1 MIFEQTFAQVSM
13 RAIALATATLLV
25 AATGPQPAIPHIA
38 TPTIDVP
45 LMKDMVQTLSSDALE
60 GRGPS
65 TRAEPKV
72 LDAIIARFKAAGLK
86 PGIPASKTKP
96 AGWLQDVPTVEMSGS
111 HHSPLSITGGTAPL
125 SFAYGSEF
133 VAGSYRVVPHTE
145 IGLSELVFVGHGV
158 NAPELGWN
166 DYAGV
171 DMHGK
176 IAVILVN
183 DPDYR
188 EEGEAGLFKGRRMTY
203 YGRWTYKFEE
213 AARQGAKGALIIHDT
228 FPAAYGWNV
237 IQSSWSGAQYFVAKA
252 NNGMDQTEI
261 NGWVQL
267 PVAQKIFA
275 AAGQDLA
282 KLTEAATRRGFR
294 AVPLGLKANLSF
306 DSAIRKSN
314 SHNVVGILP
323 GKTRPQEYVL
333 YSAHWDHLGIC
344 KGSLGKPDAKG
355 DGICNGAVDNATGV
369 AALAALAK
377 ANVQAGA
384 AARSQVFVSVT
395 LEESGLL
402 GSEWYAQHPV
412 YPLARTVGGV
422 NMDAL
427 APTGAAHD
435 YAMTGGDKSE
445 LTAYFRK
452 ALAENGLVESPEDHA
467 ERGHYYRSDHFSLA
481 KQGVPMFD
489 VGRGLDYINGGKA
502 AGAAQTED
510 YVVNRYHQPSDEYSP
525 NWDWSGIT
533 ADVQLYYKLGRMLA
547 TTSAWPNWHKTD
559 EFRSARD
566 KSCAGVKG
574 GC

>member
-1 MIFEQTFAQVSM
+1 MKFPQKFA
-13 RAIALATATLLV
+13 RLPLRALALTSASLLI
-25 AATGPQPAIPHIA
+25 AATGPQPPIPHVA
-38 TPTIDVP
+38 TPAIDVP
-45 LMKDMVQTLSSDALE
+45 LMKDMVKTLSSDALE

-65 TRAEPKV
+65 TSAEPKV
-72 LDAIIARFKAAGLK
+72 LDVIVAKFKAAGLK
-86 PGIPASKTKP
+86 PGVPASKGKP
-96 AGWLQDVPTVEMSGS
+96 AGWLQDVPTVEMTGS
-111 HHSPLSITGGTAPL
+111 HYTPLTITGGSTSL

-133 VAGSYRVVPHTE
+133 VAGSYRVVPHTA
-145 IGLSELVFVGHGV
+145 IAPSELVFVGHGV

-188 EEGEAGLFKGRRMTY
+188 VEGEEGLFKGRRMTY

-213 AARQGAKGALIIHDT
+213 AARQGAVGALIVHDT

-237 IQSSWSGAQYFVAKA
+237 VQSSWSGAQYFVQKA
-252 NNGMDQTEI
+252 NNAMDQTEV

-267 PVAQKIFA
+267 PVAQKILA
-275 AAGQDLA
+275 AAGQDLG
-282 KLTEAATRRGFR
+282 KLTEAATHKGFR
-294 AVPLGLKANLSF
+294 AVPLGVSASLSF
-306 DSAIRKSN
+306 DSAIRRAN

-333 YSAHWDHLGIC
+333 YTAHWDHLGHC
-344 KGSLGKPDAKG
+344 KADAKG

-369 AALAALAK
+369 AALAALAE
-377 ANVQAGA
+377 ANVKAGP

-412 YPLARTVGGV
+412 CPLARTVGGV

-435 YAMTGGDKSE
+435 YAMTGGDKSD

-452 ALAENGLVESPEDHA
+452 ALAEGGLVETAENHS
-467 ERGHYYRSDHFSLA
+467 ERGSYYRSDHFSLA

-489 VGRGLDYINGGKA
+489 VGRGTDYVNGGKA
-502 AGAAQTED
+502 AGAAAMED
-510 YVVNRYHQPSDEYSP
+510 YVAHRYHQPSDEYSQK
-525 NWDWSGIT
+525 WDWSGIT
-533 ADVQLYYKLGRMLA
+533 ADVSLYYKLGRMLA
-547 TTSAWPNWHKTD
+547 TTTAWPNWHETD
-559 EFRSARD
+559 EFRKARD
-566 KSCAGVKG
+566 ASCAAVKG